1 MTFEIMLKQ
10 IVKEAVAEAIKEN
23 IGNIIVNA
31 SKEPKPKV
39 ETVLLNNESEE
50 PKNWGTNDEPVEE
63 IIQDPETEE
72 SEVDLGSMKLKELR
86 EYAEELGLN
95 SKGKRAEVEDRI
107 REFLDN
113 QEDSEDEEVEEPEV
127 EEESEEPEIEENE
140 DSEEDED
147 SEEAEDDEVED
158 ETYAKVMQYVNEA
171 SDDELRETLEELGLS
186 SKGKREALV
195 EKIYQAVKDGLFEF
209 EEEDEEPSE
218 ETEEVEVED
227 TEDDSEEDDSE
238 DLGMTEAR
246 LKAIEAME
254 IQVQEE
260 FEEGKITRKEMVSY
274 LKQVGIAVTKKVEDE
289 AVVEMYTE
297 KLALLI
303 DDEGEFH
310 DEGGDPY
317 NINEVPYCCGAP
329 LEEIKG
335 GYRCNV
341 CGTEYEAE

>member
-1 MTFEIMLKQ
+1 MNFETLLKQ
-10 IVKEAVAEAIKEN
+10 IVKEAVVEA
-23 IGNIIVNA
+23 
-31 SKEPKPKV
+31 
-39 ETVLLNNESEE
+39 LSEVE
-50 PKNWGTNDEPVEE
+50 PKNWTTNDIHEEEPHNQAPAPSVEPEEEVTVEE
-63 IIQDPETEE
+63 PETE
-72 SEVDLGSMKLKELR
+72 EVDLGSMKLKELR

-127 EEESEEPEIEENE
+127 EEESEEPEIEE
-140 DSEEDED
+140 DED

-186 SKGKREALV
+186 PKGKREALI

-209 EEEDEEPSE
+209 EEDEEPSE
-218 ETEEVEVED
+218 DVEPEEETDEE
-227 TEDDSEEDDSE
+227 TSE
-238 DLGMTEAR
+238 DLGMTEERA
-246 LKAIEAME
+246 KAIEAME
-254 IQVQEE
+254 EQVQEE
-260 FEEGKITRKEMVSY
+260 FEEGKITRKEMVAY

-289 AVVEMYTE
+289 SVVEMYTE

-329 LEEIKG
+329 LEEIEG

>member
-1 MTFEIMLKQ
+1 MNFETLLKQ
-10 IVKEAVAEAIKEN
+10 IVKEAVVEA
-23 IGNIIVNA
+23 
-31 SKEPKPKV
+31 
-39 ETVLLNNESEE
+39 LSEVE
-50 PKNWGTNDEPVEE
+50 PKNWTTNDIHEEEPHNEAPSVEPEEEVTVEE
-63 IIQDPETEE
+63 PETED
-72 SEVDLGSMKLKELR
+72 VDLGSMKLKELR

-95 SKGKRAEVEDRI
+95 SKGKRAEVEERI
-107 REFLDN
+107 QEFLDN

-140 DSEEDED
+140 DSEED
-147 SEEAEDDEVED
+147 EDDEVED

-186 SKGKREALV
+186 SKGKREALI

-209 EEEDEEPSE
+209 EEDEEPSE
-218 ETEEVEVED
+218 DVEPEEEAGEET
-227 TEDDSEEDDSE
+227 SE
-238 DLGMTEAR
+238 DLGMTEERA
-246 LKAIEAME
+246 KAIEAME
-254 IQVQEE
+254 EQVQEE
-260 FEEGKITRKEMVSY
+260 FEEGKITRKEMVAY

-329 LEEIKG
+329 LEEIEG

>member
-1 MTFEIMLKQ
+1 MNFETLLKQ
-10 IVKEAVAEAIKEN
+10 IVKEAVVEA
-23 IGNIIVNA
+23 
-31 SKEPKPKV
+31 
-39 ETVLLNNESEE
+39 LSEVE
-50 PKNWGTNDEPVEE
+50 PKNWTTNDIHEEEPHNEAPSVEPEEEVTVEE
-63 IIQDPETEE
+63 PETED
-72 SEVDLGSMKLKELR
+72 VDLGSMKLKELR

-107 REFLDN
+107 REFLEN
-113 QEDSEDEEVEEPEV
+113 EDTEEDEDLGEEP

-209 EEEDEEPSE
+209 EDEEPSE
-218 ETEEVEVED
+218 DVEPEEETDEE
-227 TEDDSEEDDSE
+227 TSE
-238 DLGMTEAR
+238 DLGITEERA
-246 LKAIEAME
+246 KAIVAME
-254 IQVQEE
+254 EQVQEE
-260 FEEGKITRKEMVSY
+260 FEEGKITRKEMVAY

-329 LEEIKG
+329 LEEIEG

>member
-1 MTFEIMLKQ
+1 MNFETLLKQ
-10 IVKEAVAEAIKEN
+10 IVKEAVVEA
-23 IGNIIVNA
+23 
-31 SKEPKPKV
+31 
-39 ETVLLNNESEE
+39 LSEVE
-50 PKNWGTNDEPVEE
+50 PKNWTTNDIHEEEPHNQAPAPSVEPEEEVTVEE
-63 IIQDPETEE
+63 PETE
-72 SEVDLGSMKLKELR
+72 EVDLGSMKLKELR

-95 SKGKRAEVEDRI
+95 SKGKRAEVEERI
-107 REFLDN
+107 QEFLDN

-140 DSEEDED
+140 DSEEYED
-147 SEEAEDDEVED
+147 SEEAEDDKVED

-186 SKGKREALV
+186 SKGKREALI

-209 EEEDEEPSE
+209 EEDEEPSE
-218 ETEEVEVED
+218 DVEPEEEADEET
-227 TEDDSEEDDSE
+227 SE
-238 DLGMTEAR
+238 DLGMTEERA
-246 LKAIEAME
+246 KAIEAME
-254 IQVQEE
+254 EQVQEE
-260 FEEGKITRKEMVSY
+260 FEEGKITRKEMVAY

-329 LEEIKG
+329 LEEIEG

>member
-1 MTFEIMLKQ
+1 MNFETLLKQ
-10 IVKEAVAEAIKEN
+10 IVKEAVVEA
-23 IGNIIVNA
+23 
-31 SKEPKPKV
+31 
-39 ETVLLNNESEE
+39 LSEVE
-50 PKNWGTNDEPVEE
+50 PKNWTTNDIHEEEPHNEAPAPSVEPEEEVTVEE
-63 IIQDPETEE
+63 PETE
-72 SEVDLGSMKLKELR
+72 EVDLGSMKLKELR

-95 SKGKRAEVEDRI
+95 SKGKRAEVEERI

-127 EEESEEPEIEENE
+127 EEESEEPEI
-140 DSEEDED
+140 EEDED

-195 EKIYQAVKDGLFEF
+195 ERIYQAVKDGLFEF
-209 EEEDEEPSE
+209 EDEEPSE
-218 ETEEVEVED
+218 DVEPEEETDEE
-227 TEDDSEEDDSE
+227 TSE
-238 DLGMTEAR
+238 DLGITEERA
-246 LKAIEAME
+246 KAIEAME
-254 IQVQEE
+254 EQVQEE
-260 FEEGKITRKEMVSY
+260 FEEGKITRKEMVAY

-329 LEEIKG
+329 LEEIEG

>member
-31 SKEPKPKV
+31 SKKEKV
-39 ETVLLNNESEE
+39 EVQPEE

-113 QEDSEDEEVEEPEV
+113 QEDSEESEEAEEDLGEEPEEEIEESEEETDEEVET
-127 EEESEEPEIEENE
+127 EE
-140 DSEEDED
+140 
-147 SEEAEDDEVED
+147 DEVED
-158 ETYAKVMQYVNEA
+158 ETYAKVMEYVNEA

-186 SKGKREALV
+186 SKGKREALI

-317 NINEVPYCCGAP
+317 TINEVPYCCGAP
-329 LEEIKG
+329 LEETEE
-335 GYRCNV
+335 GYKCNV

>member
-31 SKEPKPKV
+31 SKERPKV

-95 SKGKRAEVEDRI
+95 SKGKRAEVEERI
-107 REFLDN
+107 QEFLDN
-113 QEDSEDEEVEEPEV
+113 QEDSEDEEV
-127 EEESEEPEIEENE
+127 E

-218 ETEEVEVED
+218 DVEPEEETEE
-227 TEDDSEEDDSE
+227 TSE
-238 DLGMTEAR
+238 DLGMTEERA
-246 LKAIEAME
+246 KAIEAME
-254 IQVQEE
+254 EQVQEE
-260 FEEGKITRKEMVSY
+260 FEEGKITRKEMVAY

-329 LEEIKG
+329 LEEIEG

>member
-1 MTFEIMLKQ
+1 MNFETLLKQ
-10 IVKEAVAEAIKEN
+10 IVKEAVVEA
-23 IGNIIVNA
+23 
-31 SKEPKPKV
+31 
-39 ETVLLNNESEE
+39 LSEVE
-50 PKNWGTNDEPVEE
+50 PKNWTTNDIHEEEPHNEAPSVEPEEEVTVEE
-63 IIQDPETEE
+63 PETG
-72 SEVDLGSMKLKELR
+72 EVDLGSMKLKELR

-95 SKGKRAEVEDRI
+95 SKGKRAEVEERI
-107 REFLDN
+107 QEFLDN
-113 QEDSEDEEVEEPEV
+113 QEDSEEEEVEEPEV

-140 DSEEDED
+140 DSEE
-147 SEEAEDDEVED
+147 ED
-158 ETYAKVMQYVNEA
+158 ETYAKVMQHVNEA

-186 SKGKREALV
+186 SKGKREALI

-209 EEEDEEPSE
+209 EEDEETSEDVEPEEEEVDE
-218 ETEEVEVED
+218 ET
-227 TEDDSEEDDSE
+227 SE
-238 DLGMTEAR
+238 DLGMTEERA
-246 LKAIEAME
+246 KAIEAME
-254 IQVQEE
+254 EQVQEE
-260 FEEGKITRKEMVSY
+260 FEEGKITRKEMVAY

-329 LEEIKG
+329 LEEIEG

-341 CGTEYEAE
+341 CGTGYEAE

>member
-1 MTFEIMLKQ
+1 MNFETLLKQ
-10 IVKEAVAEAIKEN
+10 IVKEAVVEA
-23 IGNIIVNA
+23 
-31 SKEPKPKV
+31 
-39 ETVLLNNESEE
+39 LSEVE
-50 PKNWGTNDEPVEE
+50 PKNWTTNDIHEEEPHNEVPAPSVEPEEEVTVEE
-63 IIQDPETEE
+63 PETED
-72 SEVDLGSMKLKELR
+72 VDLGSMKLKELR

-107 REFLDN
+107 REFLEN
-113 QEDSEDEEVEEPEV
+113 EDTEEDEDLGEEPE

-140 DSEEDED
+140 DTEEDED

-209 EEEDEEPSE
+209 EDEEPSE
-218 ETEEVEVED
+218 DVEPEEETDEETSDDLGITEER
-227 TEDDSEEDDSE
+227 
-238 DLGMTEAR
+238 A
-246 LKAIEAME
+246 KAIVAMGE
-254 IQVQEE
+254 QVQEE
-260 FEEGKITRKEMVSY
+260 FEEGKITRKEMVAY

-329 LEEIKG
+329 LEEIEG

>member
-1 MTFEIMLKQ
+1 MTFETLLKQ
-10 IVKEAVAEAIKEN
+10 IVKEAVVEA
-23 IGNIIVNA
+23 
-31 SKEPKPKV
+31 
-39 ETVLLNNESEE
+39 LSEVE
-50 PKNWGTNDEPVEE
+50 PKNWTTNGIHAEEEVKPNNEAPSVEPEEEVTVEE
-63 IIQDPETEE
+63 PETE
-72 SEVDLGSMKLKELR
+72 EVDLGSMKLKELR

-107 REFLDN
+107 REFLEN
-113 QEDSEDEEVEEPEV
+113 EDTKEDEDLGEEPE
-127 EEESEEPEIEENE
+127 EEIEET
-140 DSEEDED
+140 EEET
-147 SEEAEDDEVED
+147 EEVDDTEDEVED

-186 SKGKREALV
+186 SKGKREALI

-209 EEEDEEPSE
+209 EEDEEPSE
-218 ETEEVEVED
+218 EVED
-227 TEDDSEEDDSE
+227 TEEETDEETSE
-238 DLGMTEAR
+238 DLGMTEERA
-246 LKAIEAME
+246 KAMEAME
-254 IQVQEE
+254 EQVQEE
-260 FEEGKITRKEMVSY
+260 FEEGKITRKEMVAY

-329 LEEIKG
+329 LEEIEG

>member
-1 MTFEIMLKQ
+1 MNFETLLKQ
-10 IVKEAVAEAIKEN
+10 IVKEAVVEA
-23 IGNIIVNA
+23 
-31 SKEPKPKV
+31 
-39 ETVLLNNESEE
+39 LSEVE
-50 PKNWGTNDEPVEE
+50 PKNWTTNDIHEEEPHNEAPAPSVEPEEEVTVEE
-63 IIQDPETEE
+63 PETED
-72 SEVDLGSMKLKELR
+72 VDLGSMKLKELR

-107 REFLDN
+107 REFLEN
-113 QEDSEDEEVEEPEV
+113 EDTEDEEVEEPEV

-171 SDDELRETLEELGLS
+171 SDEELRETLEELGLS
-186 SKGKREALV
+186 SKGKREALI

-209 EEEDEEPSE
+209 EEDEEPSE
-218 ETEEVEVED
+218 DVEPEEEADEET
-227 TEDDSEEDDSE
+227 SE

-246 LKAIEAME
+246 RKALEAME
-254 IQVQEE
+254 EQVQEE
-260 FEEGKITRKEMVSY
+260 FEEGKITRKEMVAY

-329 LEEIKG
+329 LEEIEG

-341 CGTEYEAE
+341 CGTEYESGEDE

>member
-1 MTFEIMLKQ
+1 MNFETLLKQ
-10 IVKEAVAEAIKEN
+10 IVKEAVVEA
-23 IGNIIVNA
+23 
-31 SKEPKPKV
+31 
-39 ETVLLNNESEE
+39 LSEVE
-50 PKNWGTNDEPVEE
+50 PKNWTTNDIPVEE
-63 IIQDPETEE
+63 PHNEAPSVEPEEEVTVEEPETE
-72 SEVDLGSMKLKELR
+72 EVDLGSMKLKELR

-95 SKGKRAEVEDRI
+95 SKGKRAEVEERI
-107 REFLDN
+107 QEFLDN
-113 QEDSEDEEVEEPEV
+113 QEETEEVEEPEV

-140 DSEEDED
+140 DSEEYED
-147 SEEAEDDEVED
+147 SEEAEDDKVED

-186 SKGKREALV
+186 SKGKREALI

-209 EEEDEEPSE
+209 EEDEEPSE
-218 ETEEVEVED
+218 DVEPEEEADEET
-227 TEDDSEEDDSE
+227 SE
-238 DLGMTEAR
+238 DLGMTEERA
-246 LKAIEAME
+246 KAIEAME
-254 IQVQEE
+254 EQVQEE
-260 FEEGKITRKEMVSY
+260 FEEGKITRKEMVAY

-329 LEEIKG
+329 LEEIEG

>member
-1 MTFEIMLKQ
+1 MNFETLLKQ
-10 IVKEAVAEAIKEN
+10 IVKEAVVEA
-23 IGNIIVNA
+23 
-31 SKEPKPKV
+31 
-39 ETVLLNNESEE
+39 LSEVE
-50 PKNWGTNDEPVEE
+50 PKNWTTNDIHEEEPHNEAPSVEPEEEVTVEE
-63 IIQDPETEE
+63 PETE
-72 SEVDLGSMKLKELR
+72 EVDLGSMKLKELR

-218 ETEEVEVED
+218 DVEPEEETE
-227 TEDDSEEDDSE
+227 DSE
-238 DLGMTEAR
+238 DLGMTEERA
-246 LKAIEAME
+246 KALEAME
-254 IQVQEE
+254 EQVQEE
-260 FEEGKITRKEMVSY
+260 FEEGKITRKEMVAY

-329 LEEIKG
+329 LEEIEG

>member
-1 MTFEIMLKQ
+1 MNFETLLKQ
-10 IVKEAVAEAIKEN
+10 IVKEAVAEA
-23 IGNIIVNA
+23 
-31 SKEPKPKV
+31 
-39 ETVLLNNESEE
+39 LSEVE
-50 PKNWGTNDEPVEE
+50 PKNWTTNDIHEEEPHNQAPAPSVEPEEEVTVEE
-63 IIQDPETEE
+63 PETE
-72 SEVDLGSMKLKELR
+72 EVDLGSMKLKELR

-107 REFLDN
+107 REFLEN
-113 QEDSEDEEVEEPEV
+113 EDTEDEEVEEPEV
-127 EEESEEPEIEENE
+127 EEESEEPEIEE
-140 DSEEDED
+140 DEG

-186 SKGKREALV
+186 SKGKREALI

-209 EEEDEEPSE
+209 EEDEEPSE
-218 ETEEVEVED
+218 DVEPEEETEE
-227 TEDDSEEDDSE
+227 SE
-238 DLGMTEAR
+238 DLGMTEERA
-246 LKAIEAME
+246 KAIEAME
-254 IQVQEE
+254 EQVQEE
-260 FEEGKITRKEMVSY
+260 FEEGKITRKEMVAY

-329 LEEIKG
+329 LEEIEG

>member
-1 MTFEIMLKQ
+1 MNFETLLKQ

-31 SKEPKPKV
+31 SKEKPKV

-63 IIQDPETEE
+63 IIQEPETEE

-113 QEDSEDEEVEEPEV
+113 QEDSEDEE
-127 EEESEEPEIEENE
+127 NE
-140 DSEEDED
+140 DSEEDEE

-218 ETEEVEVED
+218 DVEPEEETE
-227 TEDDSEEDDSE
+227 DSE
-238 DLGMTEAR
+238 DLGMTEERA
-246 LKAIEAME
+246 KAIEAME
-254 IQVQEE
+254 EQVQEE
-260 FEEGKITRKEMVSY
+260 FEEGKITRKEMVAY

-329 LEEIKG
+329 LEEIEG

>member
-31 SKEPKPKV
+31 SKEKPKV
-39 ETVLLNNESEE
+39 ETVLLNNKSEE

-63 IIQDPETEE
+63 VIQEPSEE

-95 SKGKRAEVEDRI
+95 SKGKRAEVEERI
-107 REFLDN
+107 REFL
-113 QEDSEDEEVEEPEV
+113 
-127 EEESEEPEIEENE
+127 ENE
-140 DSEEDED
+140 DIEEDED
-147 SEEAEDDEVED
+147 LGEEPEEEIEETEEETSEEETEEEVDDTEDEVED
-158 ETYAKVMQYVNEA
+158 ETYAKVMEYVNEA
-171 SDDELRETLEELGLS
+171 SDEELRETLEELGLS

-227 TEDDSEEDDSE
+227 TEDDSEEDNE

-260 FEEGKITRKEMVSY
+260 FEEGKITRKEMVAY

-329 LEEIKG
+329 LEEIEG

>member
-1 MTFEIMLKQ
+1 MNFETLLKQ

-31 SKEPKPKV
+31 SKERPKV

-63 IIQDPETEE
+63 IIQEPETEE

-95 SKGKRAEVEDRI
+95 SKGKRAEVEERI
-107 REFLDN
+107 QEFLDN
-113 QEDSEDEEVEEPEV
+113 QEDSEDEEVEDSEED
-127 EEESEEPEIEENE
+127 EESEEPEIEENE

-158 ETYAKVMQYVNEA
+158 ETYAEVMRYVNEA

-209 EEEDEEPSE
+209 EDEEPSE
-218 ETEEVEVED
+218 DVEPEEETDEE
-227 TEDDSEEDDSE
+227 TSE
-238 DLGMTEAR
+238 DLGMTEERA
-246 LKAIEAME
+246 KAIEAME
-254 IQVQEE
+254 EQVQEE
-260 FEEGKITRKEMVSY
+260 FEEGKITRKEMVAY

-329 LEEIKG
+329 LEEIEG

>member
-1 MTFEIMLKQ
+1 MNFETLLKQ
-10 IVKEAVAEAIKEN
+10 IVKEAVVEA
-23 IGNIIVNA
+23 
-31 SKEPKPKV
+31 
-39 ETVLLNNESEE
+39 LSEVE
-50 PKNWGTNDEPVEE
+50 PKNWTTNDIHEEEPHNEAPAPSVEPEEEVTVEE
-63 IIQDPETEE
+63 PETE
-72 SEVDLGSMKLKELR
+72 EVDLGSMKLKELR

-107 REFLDN
+107 REFLEN
-113 QEDSEDEEVEEPEV
+113 EDTEEDEDLGEEPE
-127 EEESEEPEIEENE
+127 EEESEEPEIEEN
-140 DSEEDED
+140 ED

-209 EEEDEEPSE
+209 EEDEEPSE
-218 ETEEVEVED
+218 DVEPEEEADEET
-227 TEDDSEEDDSE
+227 SE
-238 DLGMTEAR
+238 DLGITEERA
-246 LKAIEAME
+246 KAIVAMGE
-254 IQVQEE
+254 QVQEE
-260 FEEGKITRKEMVSY
+260 FEEGKITRKEMVAY

-329 LEEIKG
+329 LEEIEG

>member
-1 MTFEIMLKQ
+1 MNFETLLKQ
-10 IVKEAVAEAIKEN
+10 IVKEAVVEA
-23 IGNIIVNA
+23 
-31 SKEPKPKV
+31 
-39 ETVLLNNESEE
+39 LSEVE
-50 PKNWGTNDEPVEE
+50 PKNWTTNDIHAEEEVKPHNEAPAPSVEPEEEVTVEE
-63 IIQDPETEE
+63 TETED
-72 SEVDLGSMKLKELR
+72 VDLGSMKLKELR

-107 REFLDN
+107 HEFLDN

-186 SKGKREALV
+186 SKGKREALI

-209 EEEDEEPSE
+209 EEDEEPSE
-218 ETEEVEVED
+218 DVEPEEETED
-227 TEDDSEEDDSE
+227 FE
-238 DLGMTEAR
+238 DLGMTEERA
-246 LKAIEAME
+246 KAIEAME
-254 IQVQEE
+254 EQVQEE
-260 FEEGKITRKEMVSY
+260 FEEGKITRKEMVAY

-329 LEEIKG
+329 LEEIEG

>member
-1 MTFEIMLKQ
+1 MNFETLLKQ
-10 IVKEAVAEAIKEN
+10 IVKEAVVEA
-23 IGNIIVNA
+23 
-31 SKEPKPKV
+31 
-39 ETVLLNNESEE
+39 LSEVE
-50 PKNWGTNDEPVEE
+50 PKNWTTNDIHEEEPHNEAPSVEPEEEVTVEE
-63 IIQDPETEE
+63 PETE
-72 SEVDLGSMKLKELR
+72 EVDLGSMKLKELR

-95 SKGKRAEVEDRI
+95 SKGKRDEVEDRI

-127 EEESEEPEIEENE
+127 EEESEEPEIEE
-140 DSEEDED
+140 DED
-147 SEEAEDDEVED
+147 SEEAEDEVED

-218 ETEEVEVED
+218 DVEPEEETEE
-227 TEDDSEEDDSE
+227 TSE
-238 DLGMTEAR
+238 DLGMTEERA
-246 LKAIEAME
+246 KAIEAME
-254 IQVQEE
+254 EQVQEE
-260 FEEGKITRKEMVSY
+260 FEEGKITRKEMVAY

-329 LEEIKG
+329 LEEIEG

>member
-31 SKEPKPKV
+31 SKETKPKV

-63 IIQDPETEE
+63 VIQELSEE

-95 SKGKRAEVEDRI
+95 SKGKRAEVEERI
-107 REFLDN
+107 QEFLDN
-113 QEDSEDEEVEEPEV
+113 QEDSEEDEEDLGEEPEEEIEDEVEETET
-127 EEESEEPEIEENE
+127 EEEVDDTE
-140 DSEEDED
+140 
-147 SEEAEDDEVED
+147 DEVED

-171 SDDELRETLEELGLS
+171 SDEELRETLEELGLS
-186 SKGKREALV
+186 SKGKREALI

-218 ETEEVEVED
+218 ESEEVEVED
-227 TEDDSEEDDSE
+227 TEDDSEEDNE

-254 IQVQEE
+254 IQVQEG
-260 FEEGKITRKEMVSY
+260 FEEGKITRKEMVAY

-297 KLALLI
+297 KLALLV

-317 NINEVPYCCGAP
+317 SINEVPYCCGAP
-329 LEEIKG
+329 LEETEE
-335 GYRCNV
+335 GYKCNV

>member
-1 MTFEIMLKQ
+1 MNFETLLKQ
-10 IVKEAVAEAIKEN
+10 IVKEAVVEA
-23 IGNIIVNA
+23 
-31 SKEPKPKV
+31 
-39 ETVLLNNESEE
+39 LSEVE
-50 PKNWGTNDEPVEE
+50 PKNWTTNDIHAEEKPHNQAPTEVEE
-63 IIQDPETEE
+63 VEVEEPEETVDTE
-72 SEVDLGSMKLKELR
+72 EVDLGSMKLKELR

-95 SKGKRAEVEDRI
+95 SKGKRAEVEERI
-107 REFLDN
+107 QEFLDN
-113 QEDSEDEEVEEPEV
+113 QEDSEESEDEEVEDT
-127 EEESEEPEIEENE
+127 EEPEIEETE
-140 DSEEDED
+140 DSEE
-147 SEEAEDDEVED
+147 DEVED

-186 SKGKREALV
+186 SKGKREALI

-218 ETEEVEVED
+218 ESEEVEVED
-227 TEDDSEEDDSE
+227 TEDDSEENDSE
-238 DLGMTEAR
+238 DLGMTEERA
-246 LKAIEAME
+246 KAIEAME
-254 IQVQEE
+254 EQVQEE
-260 FEEGKITRKEMVSY
+260 FEEGKITRKEMVAY

-329 LEEIKG
+329 LEEIEG

>member
-1 MTFEIMLKQ
+1 MTFETLLKQ
-10 IVKEAVAEAIKEN
+10 IVKEAVIEALN
-23 IGNIIVNA
+23 
-31 SKEPKPKV
+31 
-39 ETVLLNNESEE
+39 ETKIESTEE
-50 PKNWGTNDEPVEE
+50 SKNWGTNDVPTVNQAPPTVEE
-63 IIQDPETEE
+63 VEEPEIEE
-72 SEVDLGSMKLKELR
+72 VEVDLGSMKLKELR

-95 SKGKRAEVEDRI
+95 PKGKRAEVEERI
-107 REFLDN
+107 QEFLDN
-113 QEDSEDEEVEEPEV
+113 QDESEEEVEETET
-127 EEESEEPEIEENE
+127 EEELDDSEDLEETEENEENEETE
-140 DSEEDED
+140 DSEE
-147 SEEAEDDEVED
+147 EVED

-186 SKGKREALV
+186 SKGKREALI

-209 EEEDEEPSE
+209 EEDEEPSE
-218 ETEEVEVED
+218 DVEPEEETDEE
-227 TEDDSEEDDSE
+227 TSE
-238 DLGMTEAR
+238 DLGMTEERA
-246 LKAIEAME
+246 KAIEAME
-254 IQVQEE
+254 EQVQEE
-260 FEEGKITRKEMVSY
+260 FEEGKITRKEMVAY

-329 LEEIKG
+329 LEEIEG

-341 CGTEYEAE
+341 CGTEYESGEDE

>member
-1 MTFEIMLKQ
+1 MTFETLLKQ
-10 IVKEAVAEAIKEN
+10 IVKEAVIEALN
-23 IGNIIVNA
+23 
-31 SKEPKPKV
+31 
-39 ETVLLNNESEE
+39 ETKIESTEE
-50 PKNWGTNDEPVEE
+50 SKNWGTNDVPTVNQAPPTVEE
-63 IIQDPETEE
+63 VEEPEIEE
-72 SEVDLGSMKLKELR
+72 VEEVEEVEVDLGSMKLKELR

-95 SKGKRAEVEDRI
+95 PKGKRAEVEERI
-107 REFLDN
+107 QEFLDN
-113 QEDSEDEEVEEPEV
+113 QDESEEEVEETET
-127 EEESEEPEIEENE
+127 EEELDDSEDLEETEENEENEETE
-140 DSEEDED
+140 DSEE
-147 SEEAEDDEVED
+147 EVED

-186 SKGKREALV
+186 SKGKREALI

-209 EEEDEEPSE
+209 EEDEEPSE
-218 ETEEVEVED
+218 DVEPEEETDEE
-227 TEDDSEEDDSE
+227 TSE
-238 DLGMTEAR
+238 DLGMTEERA
-246 LKAIEAME
+246 KAIEAME
-254 IQVQEE
+254 EQVQEE
-260 FEEGKITRKEMVSY
+260 FEEGKITRKEMVAY

-329 LEEIKG
+329 LEEIEG

-341 CGTEYEAE
+341 CGTEYESGEDE

>member
-1 MTFEIMLKQ
+1 MNFETLLKQ
-10 IVKEAVAEAIKEN
+10 IVKEAVVEA
-23 IGNIIVNA
+23 
-31 SKEPKPKV
+31 
-39 ETVLLNNESEE
+39 LSEVE
-50 PKNWGTNDEPVEE
+50 PKNWTTNDIHAEEPHNEAPSVEPEEEVIVEE
-63 IIQDPETEE
+63 PETED
-72 SEVDLGSMKLKELR
+72 VDLGSMKLKELR

-186 SKGKREALV
+186 SKGKREALI

-209 EEEDEEPSE
+209 EEDEEPSE
-218 ETEEVEVED
+218 DVEPEEETDEE
-227 TEDDSEEDDSE
+227 TSE
-238 DLGMTEAR
+238 DLGMTEERA
-246 LKAIEAME
+246 KAIEAME
-254 IQVQEE
+254 EQVQEE
-260 FEEGKITRKEMVSY
+260 FEEGKITYKEMVAY

-329 LEEIKG
+329 LEEIEG

>member
-1 MTFEIMLKQ
+1 MNFETLLKQ
-10 IVKEAVAEAIKEN
+10 IVKEAVVEALVEL
-23 IGNIIVNA
+23 
-31 SKEPKPKV
+31 EPKSWSTNDIHDEEEKPHNQAPAPSV
-39 ETVLLNNESEE
+39 EVEEVEVEE
-50 PKNWGTNDEPVEE
+50 P
-63 IIQDPETEE
+63 ETK
-72 SEVDLGSMKLKELR
+72 EVDLGSMKLKELR

-95 SKGKRAEVEDRI
+95 SKGKRAEVEARI
-107 REFLDN
+107 QEFLDA
-113 QEDSEDEEVEEPEV
+113 EDEEAEEAEEDLGEEPEEEIEDA
-127 EEESEEPEIEENE
+127 EEETEE
-140 DSEEDED
+140 EEDTE
-147 SEEAEDDEVED
+147 DEVED

-186 SKGKREALV
+186 SKGKRETLV

-209 EEEDEEPSE
+209 AEDEDEPSE
-218 ETEEVEVED
+218 EVED
-227 TEDDSEEDDSE
+227 TEEETEENEFDSE
-238 DLGMTEAR
+238 DDEMTDAR
-246 LKAIEAME
+246 RKAIEAME

-260 FEEGKITRKEMVSY
+260 FEEGKITRKEMVAY

-289 AVVEMYTE
+289 AVVEMYME

-329 LEEIKG
+329 LEEIEG

>member
-1 MTFEIMLKQ
+1 MNFETLLKQ
-10 IVKEAVAEAIKEN
+10 IVKEAVVEA
-23 IGNIIVNA
+23 
-31 SKEPKPKV
+31 
-39 ETVLLNNESEE
+39 LSEVE
-50 PKNWGTNDEPVEE
+50 PKNWTTNDIHEEEPHNEAPSVEPEEEVTVEE
-63 IIQDPETEE
+63 PETED
-72 SEVDLGSMKLKELR
+72 VDLGSMKLKELR

-171 SDDELRETLEELGLS
+171 SDDELRETLKELGLS

-209 EEEDEEPSE
+209 EEEEPSE
-218 ETEEVEVED
+218 DVEPEEEADEET
-227 TEDDSEEDDSE
+227 SE
-238 DLGMTEAR
+238 DLGITEERA
-246 LKAIEAME
+246 KAIVAME
-254 IQVQEE
+254 EQVQEE
-260 FEEGKITRKEMVSY
+260 FEEGKITRKEMVAY

-329 LEEIKG
+329 LEEIEG

>member
-1 MTFEIMLKQ
+1 MNFETLLKQ
-10 IVKEAVAEAIKEN
+10 IVKEAVVEAL
-23 IGNIIVNA
+23 
-31 SKEPKPKV
+31 S
-39 ETVLLNNESEE
+39 LSEVE
-50 PKNWGTNDEPVEE
+50 PKNWTTNDIHEEEPHNEAPSVEPEEEVTVEE
-63 IIQDPETEE
+63 PETE
-72 SEVDLGSMKLKELR
+72 EVDLGSMKLKELR

-113 QEDSEDEEVEEPEV
+113 QEDSEEDEDLGEEPE
-127 EEESEEPEIEENE
+127 EEESEEPETEENE
-140 DSEEDED
+140 DTEEDED

-218 ETEEVEVED
+218 DVEPEEETE
-227 TEDDSEEDDSE
+227 DSE
-238 DLGMTEAR
+238 DLGMTEERA
-246 LKAIEAME
+246 KAIEAME
-254 IQVQEE
+254 EQVQEE
-260 FEEGKITRKEMVSY
+260 FEEGKITRKEMVAY

-329 LEEIKG
+329 LEEIEG

>member
-1 MTFEIMLKQ
+1 MNFETLLKQ

-31 SKEPKPKV
+31 SKEKPKV

-63 IIQDPETEE
+63 IIQEPETEE

-95 SKGKRAEVEDRI
+95 SKGKRAEVEERI
-107 REFLDN
+107 QEFLDN
-113 QEDSEDEEVEEPEV
+113 QEDSEDEEVEDSEED
-127 EEESEEPEIEENE
+127 EESEEPEIEENE
-140 DSEEDED
+140 DSEEDEE

-171 SDDELRETLEELGLS
+171 SDDELRETLEELDLS

-209 EEEDEEPSE
+209 EDEEPSE
-218 ETEEVEVED
+218 DVEPEEETDEE
-227 TEDDSEEDDSE
+227 TSE
-238 DLGMTEAR
+238 DLGMTEERA
-246 LKAIEAME
+246 KAIEAME
-254 IQVQEE
+254 EQVQEE
-260 FEEGKITRKEMVSY
+260 FEEGKITRKEMVAY

-329 LEEIKG
+329 LEEIEG

>member
-1 MTFEIMLKQ
+1 MNFETLLKQ
-10 IVKEAVAEAIKEN
+10 IVKEAVVEA
-23 IGNIIVNA
+23 
-31 SKEPKPKV
+31 
-39 ETVLLNNESEE
+39 LSEVE
-50 PKNWGTNDEPVEE
+50 PKNWTTNDIHEEEPHNEAPSVEPEEEVTVEE
-63 IIQDPETEE
+63 PETED
-72 SEVDLGSMKLKELR
+72 VDLGSMKLKELR

-95 SKGKRAEVEDRI
+95 SKGKRAEVEERI
-107 REFLDN
+107 REFLEN
-113 QEDSEDEEVEEPEV
+113 EDTEEDEDLGEEP
-127 EEESEEPEIEENE
+127 EEESEEPETEENE
-140 DSEEDED
+140 GDED

-218 ETEEVEVED
+218 DVEPEEETK
-227 TEDDSEEDDSE
+227 DSE
-238 DLGMTEAR
+238 DLGMTEERA
-246 LKAIEAME
+246 KAIEAME
-254 IQVQEE
+254 EQVQEE
-260 FEEGKITRKEMVSY
+260 FEEGKITRKEMVAY

-329 LEEIKG
+329 LEEIEG

>member
-1 MTFEIMLKQ
+1 MNFETLLKQ

-31 SKEPKPKV
+31 SKERPKV

-63 IIQDPETEE
+63 VIQETTEE

-95 SKGKRAEVEDRI
+95 SKGKRAEVEERI
-107 REFLDN
+107 QEFLDN
-113 QEDSEDEEVEEPEV
+113 QEDSEEDEDLGEEPE
-127 EEESEEPEIEENE
+127 EEESEEPETEENE
-140 DSEEDED
+140 GDED

-209 EEEDEEPSE
+209 EDEEPSE
-218 ETEEVEVED
+218 DVEPEEETDEE
-227 TEDDSEEDDSE
+227 TSE
-238 DLGMTEAR
+238 DLGVTEERA
-246 LKAIEAME
+246 KAIEAME
-254 IQVQEE
+254 EQVQEE
-260 FEEGKITRKEMVSY
+260 FEEGKITRKEMVAY

-289 AVVEMYTE
+289 KVVEMYTE

-329 LEEIKG
+329 LEEIEG

>member
-23 IGNIIVNA
+23 IGSIIVNA
-31 SKEPKPKV
+31 SKKEKV
-39 ETVLLNNESEE
+39 EVQPEE

-63 IIQDPETEE
+63 IIQETTEESEE

-95 SKGKRAEVEDRI
+95 SKGKRAEVEERI
-107 REFLDN
+107 REFL
-113 QEDSEDEEVEEPEV
+113 
-127 EEESEEPEIEENE
+127 ENE
-140 DSEEDED
+140 DTEEDED
-147 SEEAEDDEVED
+147 LGEEPEEEIEETEEEVDDTEDEVED
-158 ETYAKVMQYVNEA
+158 ETYAKVMEYVNEA
-171 SDDELRETLEELGLS
+171 SDEELRETLEELGLS

-209 EEEDEEPSE
+209 EEEGEEPSE

-260 FEEGKITRKEMVSY
+260 FEEGKITRKEMVAY

-329 LEEIKG
+329 LEETEE
-335 GYRCNV
+335 GYKCNV

>member
-1 MTFEIMLKQ
+1 MNFETLLKQ
-10 IVKEAVAEAIKEN
+10 IVKEAVVEA
-23 IGNIIVNA
+23 
-31 SKEPKPKV
+31 
-39 ETVLLNNESEE
+39 LSEVE
-50 PKNWGTNDEPVEE
+50 PKNWTTNDIHEEEPHNEAPAPSVEPEEEVTVEE
-63 IIQDPETEE
+63 PETE
-72 SEVDLGSMKLKELR
+72 EVDLGSMKLKELR

-140 DSEEDED
+140 DSEE
-147 SEEAEDDEVED
+147 AEDDEVED

-209 EEEDEEPSE
+209 EEDEEPSE
-218 ETEEVEVED
+218 DVEPEEEADEET
-227 TEDDSEEDDSE
+227 SE
-238 DLGMTEAR
+238 DLGMTEERA
-246 LKAIEAME
+246 KAIESME
-254 IQVQEE
+254 EQVQEE
-260 FEEGKITRKEMVSY
+260 FEEGKITRKEMVAY

-329 LEEIKG
+329 LEEIEG

>member
-1 MTFEIMLKQ
+1 MNFETLLKQ
-10 IVKEAVAEAIKEN
+10 IVKEAVVEA
-23 IGNIIVNA
+23 
-31 SKEPKPKV
+31 
-39 ETVLLNNESEE
+39 LSEVE
-50 PKNWGTNDEPVEE
+50 PKNWTTNDIHAEEPHNEAPSVEPEEEVTVEE
-63 IIQDPETEE
+63 PETED
-72 SEVDLGSMKLKELR
+72 VDLGSMKLKELR

-107 REFLDN
+107 REFLAN

-127 EEESEEPEIEENE
+127 EEESEEPEIEEN
-140 DSEEDED
+140 
-147 SEEAEDDEVED
+147 ED

-186 SKGKREALV
+186 SKGKREALI

-209 EEEDEEPSE
+209 EEDEEPSE
-218 ETEEVEVED
+218 DVEPEEETDEE
-227 TEDDSEEDDSE
+227 TSE
-238 DLGMTEAR
+238 DLGMTEERA
-246 LKAIEAME
+246 KAIEAME

-260 FEEGKITRKEMVSY
+260 FEEGKITRKEMVAY

-329 LEEIKG
+329 LEEIEG